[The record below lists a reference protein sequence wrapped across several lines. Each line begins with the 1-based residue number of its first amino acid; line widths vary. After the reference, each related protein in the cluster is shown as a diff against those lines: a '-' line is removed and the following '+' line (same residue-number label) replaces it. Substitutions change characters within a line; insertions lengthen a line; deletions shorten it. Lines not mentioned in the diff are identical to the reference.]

1 MPHAERRAFK
11 KYAAA
16 AEFRRGFS
24 FKQLTSAQAA
34 LCFLRHIYNFFIPEI
49 DAVCLFSP
57 I

>member
-16 AEFRRGFS
+16 AECRRGFLL
-24 FKQLTSAQAA
+24 KQLTSAQAA